1 MKIKFITILVLLVLI
16 LPVSAQESLIIIES
30 GVDRD
35 VITIGDRIHY
45 RITVK
50 HNRDI
55 NVEYPGLAAN
65 LGAFEIRDYTAE
77 EPEKV
82 DGKIISK
89 AEYVI
94 TTFDTGNYV
103 IPPVQV
109 VYFSEDSVRKHLQ
122 TDIIK
127 IRVNS
132 VKPSEAKDIKDIKP
146 PMVIE
151 IDYKRYIYYGLAGLA
166 FILLI
171 LFIIYYIR
179 KKRRGEEILPGRKK
193 PIQPAHI
200 EALEMLEKLKNSSLP
215 DEGKFKEYYILIS
228 EIIRCYIE
236 HRYFVYA
243 REMTTY
249 ELCSNLYSTDAGEET
264 VSLIRDFLESS
275 DFVKFAKHIPD
286 DEENRKILQQAFEIV
301 NLTKIE
307 YTLAPESENSECT
320 VDPGNI

>member
-1 MKIKFITILVLLVLI
+1 MKILIKTIIVLLI
-16 LPVSAQESLIIIES
+16 LMLPLSAQESRIIIES

-35 VITIGDRIHY
+35 VITIGGLIHY

-55 NVEYPGLAAN
+55 TVEYPGLAAN
-65 LGAFEIRDYTAE
+65 LGAFEIRDYTAA
-77 EPEKV
+77 EPEKI
-82 DGKIISK
+82 DDKIISR

-109 VYFSEDSVRKHLQ
+109 GYFSEDSVQMKLR

-132 VKPSEAKDIKDIKP
+132 VKPSEAKDIKDIKS

-151 IDYKRYIYYGLAGLA
+151 IDYKKYVYYGLGGLA
-166 FILLI
+166 FILLV

-179 KKRRGEEILPGRKK
+179 KKRRGEDIIPKRKK
-193 PIQPAHI
+193 PILPAHI
-200 EALEMLEKLKNSSLP
+200 EALEMLEKLRDSTLP
-215 DEGKFKEYYILIS
+215 EEGKVKEYYIQIS

-236 HRYFVYA
+236 QRYFIYA

-249 ELCSNLYSTDAGEET
+249 ELCSNLRSTDAGEEA
-264 VSLIRDFLESS
+264 VSLISDFLESC

-286 DEENRKILQQAFEIV
+286 DDENRNILQQAFDIV
-301 NLTKIE
+301 NRTKIE
-307 YTLAPESENSECT
+307 YTLAAEPEHSECA
-320 VDPGNI
+320 VEPDNL